1 MPTQKHQKKYLLG
14 SINKLDNEENKTEGI
29 KGTHMQIAAIKDMV
43 KPCLKST

>member
-14 SINKLDNEENKTEGI
+14 SINKLDNEENKSEGI
-29 KGTHMQIAAIKDMV
+29 KGTHTQTAAIKDMV